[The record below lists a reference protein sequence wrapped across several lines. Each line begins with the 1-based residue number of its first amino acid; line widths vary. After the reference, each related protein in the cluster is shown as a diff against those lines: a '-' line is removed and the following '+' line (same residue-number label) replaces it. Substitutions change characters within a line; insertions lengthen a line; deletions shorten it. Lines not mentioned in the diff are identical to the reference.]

1 MHATHH
7 LHIRRAFLAALA
19 ALALAL
25 AAAAALAAALDEA
38 NIGAGAGAGDRSVP
52 SQAPAVA
59 APATPHGEPAWAA
72 NPFAYPLLQVP
83 AK

>member
-7 LHIRRAFLAALA
+7 LHPRRAILTAVA

-25 AAAAALAAALDEA
+25 AVAAVLAAATQDSSFSL
-38 NIGAGAGAGDRSVP
+38 GAGDRGAAA
-52 SQAPAVA
+52 QAPAVA
-59 APATPHGEPAWAA
+59 APTTRHDGRPWEA

-83 AK
+83 SR